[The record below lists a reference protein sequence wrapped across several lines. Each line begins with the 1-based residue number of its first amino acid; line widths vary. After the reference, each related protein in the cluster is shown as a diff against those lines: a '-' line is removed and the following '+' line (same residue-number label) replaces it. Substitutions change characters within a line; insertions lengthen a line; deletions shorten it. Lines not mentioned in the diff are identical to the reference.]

1 MSVYYLNYDIE
12 RLKEQRKGSYLVP
25 EGFKKATR
33 LELKWAYVAF
43 LNLLIDQPS
52 FNEKR
57 EAYLNVDKMTL
68 AKPLS
73 ELMNKK
79 VDEKKVDQYIGELE
93 TADLLD
99 IIESHYYLKRII

>member
-12 RLKEQRKGSYLVP
+12 RLQKERQGSYLVP

-43 LNLLIDQPS
+43 LNLLIDKAS

-79 VDEKKVDQYIGELE
+79 VDEKKVDQYVSELE
-93 TADLLD
+93 DADLLD
-99 IIESHYYLKRII
+99 VIDGYYYLKRII